1 MFQGSVEFGPFEQR
15 RRRRY
20 SFSSRTSLAAVL
32 GMVEGLVAGL
42 LLLVALLLIVP
53 APEPAINAVMLECLL
68 VAFILGTISFNQ
80 ARRALAAPD
89 VPQYPVAQALVAS
102 IVSLAVAGLVTAG
115 SGVGHPGIAEIGWGG
130 LGSAALVLVG
140 LRLSVSRVIKQML
153 SRGRLQVERL
163 ALIGTPEAILR
174 FEQETPPW
182 QRGAQVIAR
191 RAIVSSQLTLN
202 GQDSLSEF
210 VASCLAKRCDFLL
223 FVGDMHDMA
232 LIGDIEA
239 ACEHYALNV
248 LFAPI
253 PSRMAQGHRFFD
265 VLPFG
270 PSNSVRVIRPPLDDR
285 ERFLKRL
292 FDVSLALVLL
302 VVLAPILLVIATLL
316 RLSGPGPVLYRQER
330 RGFNGES
337 FHILKFR
344 TMWVMEDGRSMKPVV
359 ANDPRIT
366 RIGRFLRRTSI
377 DELPQLINVLRGEM
391 SLVGPRPHGIS
402 HDAELSRRFDL
413 YARRQRI
420 TPGITGWAQV
430 NGHRGD
436 VSTQQRIEGRTL
448 HDLYYVENWSMAFD
462 FWILFL
468 TVFSARTRSHAE

>member
-42 LLLVALLLIVP
+42 LLLIALRVSVP
-53 APEPAINAVMLECLL
+53 MSESTVNAVVLECVL
-68 VAFILGTISFNQ
+68 VAFILGAISFNQ

-89 VPQYPVAQALVAS
+89 APQYPVAQALMAS

-115 SGVGHPGIAEIGWGG
+115 SGVGHPGIAEIGWRG
-130 LGSAALVLVG
+130 LGSTALALVG
-140 LRLSVSRVIKQML
+140 LRLAVSHIIRKML
-153 SRGRLQVERL
+153 TKGRLQVERL
-163 ALIGTPEAILR
+163 ALIGTSEAILR

-191 RAIVSSQLTLN
+191 RSIASSELPLD
-202 GQDSLSEF
+202 GQDSLTEF

-223 FVGDMHDMA
+223 LVGDMHDMA
-232 LIGDIEA
+232 LISDVEA

-253 PSRMAQGHRFFD
+253 PSHMAHGHRFFD
-265 VLPFG
+265 VFPFG
-270 PSNSVRVIRPPLDDR
+270 PSNSVRVIRPPLDNR
-285 ERFLKRL
+285 ERSLKRL
-292 FDVSLALVLL
+292 VDLSLAFVLL
-302 VVLAPILLVIATLL
+302 VVLAPVLLGIATLL
-316 RLSGPGPVLYRQER
+316 KLSGPGPVLYRQER

-344 TMWVMEDGRSMKPVV
+344 TMRVMEDGRSMKPVV
-359 ANDPRIT
+359 ADDPRIT

-468 TVFSARTRSHAE
+468 TVFSARARSNAE